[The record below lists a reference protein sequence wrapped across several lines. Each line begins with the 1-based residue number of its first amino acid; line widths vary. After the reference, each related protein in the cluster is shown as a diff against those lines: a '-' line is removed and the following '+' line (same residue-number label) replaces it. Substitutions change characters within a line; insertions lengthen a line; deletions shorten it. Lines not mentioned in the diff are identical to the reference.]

1 MGLIDKL
8 IDKVFDSIKKNKTD
22 IVIKQLKK
30 NNPALAKAADN
41 HKRTYDEFV
50 KQMEKA
56 VKDRASK

>member
-22 IVIKQLKK
+22 NVIKQLKK

-41 HKRTYDEFV
+41 HKQTYDEFV

>member
-22 IVIKQLKK
+22 NVIKQLKK

-41 HKRTYDEFV
+41 HKQTYDEFV
-50 KQMEKA
+50 KQMEKSN
-56 VKDRASK
+56 RNC